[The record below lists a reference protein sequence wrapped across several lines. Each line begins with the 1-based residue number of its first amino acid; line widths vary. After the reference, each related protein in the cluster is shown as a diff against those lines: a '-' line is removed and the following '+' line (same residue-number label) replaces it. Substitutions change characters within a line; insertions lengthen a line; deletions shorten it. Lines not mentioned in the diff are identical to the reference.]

1 MKKAKKVKIEIS
13 IGELFD
19 KISIL
24 RLKDHNIADEE
35 KLKNINK
42 ELAILDAI
50 ALKIDS
56 EYRNSELY
64 RKLNGINGGLWFIEE
79 RKRSFEREKD
89 FGSDF
94 VWFAREVYKQNDSRY
109 EAKREINIKYGSEII
124 EEKSYEKY

>member
-42 ELAILDAI
+42 ELDILDAI

-124 EEKSYEKY
+124 EEKSYEEY

>member
-1 MKKAKKVKIEIS
+1 MKKAKKVKIEVS
-13 IGELFD
+13 VGELFD

-24 RLKDHNIADEE
+24 KLKDHNIADEE
-35 KLKNINK
+35 KLKNINN

-50 ALKIDS
+50 ALKINPKYI
-56 EYRNSELY
+56 ECELY

-79 RKRSFEREKD
+79 RKRSFERDKD

-109 EAKREINIKYGSEII
+109 EAKRQINIKYGSEII